1 MKYFFIFLTLFFIF
15 GSTACSSEKISL
27 NQNDVKE
34 AQKKESISTLSKE
47 DTAIIND
54 YKNTI
59 NKLNLRDKENAD
71 KVMKD
76 SLSEIKKIT
85 NNQERQKIEMQIYLA
100 TGMYEE
106 AYNLNNKMLK
116 DSFSQEL
123 LVTQCELSY
132 YAKRSKDEYEKC
144 YSDLAL
150 ILKEEL
156 RKVSKN
162 DPQYIYGE
170 WGYLLSMYKSG
181 NVEYKNKIKKFIDSI
196 QDETVKYQF
205 ESSYGLA
212 EEQKSSYESN

>member
-27 NQNDVKE
+27 NQNEVKE

-106 AYNLNNKMLK
+106 AYNVKGLFQSGTFS
-116 DSFSQEL
+116 DS
-123 LVTQCELSY
+123 
-132 YAKRSKDEYEKC
+132 
-144 YSDLAL
+144 
-150 ILKEEL
+150 
-156 RKVSKN
+156 
-162 DPQYIYGE
+162 
-170 WGYLLSMYKSG
+170 M
-181 NVEYKNKIKKFIDSI
+181 
-196 QDETVKYQF
+196 
-205 ESSYGLA
+205 
-212 EEQKSSYESN
+212 